1 MITQV
6 DVPMSEYRD
15 QSSKSLEARNCMAKK
30 KVPSRKRP
38 SLELRFEFV
47 GDAIAPSDRAALRS
61 AIFEVEDRVTGANYN
76 LKLWRKTN
84 TAVDDDLRQLWLHE
98 MRQMQR
104 LMSYGG
110 ARDVIV
116 DVVEFVED
124 EENFGVLQPQLGQ
137 PLAQRLKRVSRNHWL
152 KNLGAIRSRVL
163 LWRNVGRLVKA
174 LGIVHAQGLVHGNLS
189 SDIVLTDGAEDP
201 DFYLSGF
208 EWSLWLSADSV
219 AASHARLSPQGES
232 KRAARYSFEEDWQAL
247 GRLIA
252 AIFRVIVRP
261 TGDVEALD
269 EPDQA
274 LELSPSE
281 RAVLRRLIVPSRLDV
296 QDAGTILRA
305 IEDIISN
312 VARSVSVRAGTFL
325 VALPVPSR
333 VADAIFDA
341 TGGQVPV
348 DEFRKQVD
356 WLQADMAGGATLLVP
371 KSFDPKRDR
380 LTLVTEAMNY
390 TLTAFQ
396 DDGASVWDIAFC
408 ANAEPRG
415 GPIGLGNF
423 VEHTILQPIS
433 VSGIR
438 RARELRAELGPDVL
452 DWGAFADQK
461 DSSDTGRTE
470 DIQAAL
476 VLVQIVESVVKAFEI
491 YPIEVLESTSDR
503 GRRYVTIRGLPNN
516 DRDRVAKRIGLPETS
531 AALNRLFGEEHRD
544 AESQWRLSLSASLG
558 GSKAHDVTASFVDVV
573 EKRGGQAYRFEVDD
587 EVPHD
592 GSLFLRAD
600 GETGT
605 EKVISRHLANIRAL
619 NTRVDLVDMLDDPWR
634 LQRSSKETV
643 RDDDAEF
650 AELDQPKQRALR
662 AILGTLPSFF
672 VVGPPGVGK
681 TRLATE
687 LIWRRFED
695 PSARML
701 LSAQGHDALDN
712 LQDKVKEALSV
723 HDAHDVIVVRSSS
736 LRRAKTED
744 DVQRVAAKYLRA
756 LAGSKMVGENI
767 SGEREQIK
775 RLSAAYDRLE
785 AKAAQSK
792 RAQSSTEEDELHDE
806 ERKGLRGMSNLVL
819 DAANIVISAANS
831 ADIERMVDAREQ
843 FDWVIVEEAAKA
855 TGPELVG
862 PLMLSGRRLLIGDHH
877 QLPPFGAERVGG
889 ILQNHALVEQ
899 TLDIA
904 EQVVASVFRDGELE
918 AIQALR
924 GNPQKFR
931 EVAALAFRLL
941 EPFRSVVVE
950 DERRSQASP
959 GHRHIAATLTE
970 QRRMDPAIAEI
981 VSKAFYRG
989 ELLTE
994 RGRAERAQ
1002 TEPPPFA
1009 TLEPLPASPV
1019 VVVDFPHVSSTGR
1032 RERME
1037 FGSPRWHNPSEIN
1050 AVVNVLKHVRADATR
1065 GVPTLAIL
1073 SPYKAQV
1080 EKLADRVTSLLRS
1093 DLAHLN
1099 AFQPVRRGGSFVGTV
1114 DSFQGS
1120 EADLVV
1126 ISLVRNNPRPG
1137 GSAIGFLRDR
1147 RRMNVALSR
1156 AKSKLVIVG
1165 SLQFLSE
1172 AVRGVNPDEE
1182 THDLTFLTDMLAAI
1196 NDLTGQ
1202 RRADGRTLAELVK
1215 PDILGGS
1222 R

>member
-1 MITQV
+1 
-6 DVPMSEYRD
+6 
-15 QSSKSLEARNCMAKK
+15 MAKQIA
-30 KVPSRKRP
+30 PTRKRP
-38 SLELRFEFV
+38 PLEARFEFV
-47 GDAIAPSDRAALRS
+47 GDAIAPIDRSALRS
-61 AIFEVEDRVTGANYN
+61 AIFEVEERDTGAGYN

-137 PLAQRLKRVSRNHWL
+137 PLAQRLKRLPRQHWL
-152 KNLGAIRSRVL
+152 RNLGAIRSRVL
-163 LWRNVGRLVKA
+163 FWRNIGRLVKA
-174 LGIVHAQGLVHGNLS
+174 LGIVHSQGLVHGSLCE
-189 SDIVLTDGAEDP
+189 DVVLTEGSEDP
-201 DFYLSGF
+201 DFYLAGF

-219 AASHARLSPQGES
+219 SASHARLSPQSES
-232 KRAARYSFEEDWQAL
+232 KRALRYSFEEDWQAL

-252 AIFRVIVRP
+252 ATLRVVVRQ
-261 TGDVEALD
+261 TGDIEALD
-269 EPDQA
+269 GPDQA
-274 LELSPSE
+274 LALTPSE

-296 QDAGTILRA
+296 QDAGTISRA
-305 IEDIISN
+305 IDDIISN
-312 VARSVSVRAGTFL
+312 VARSVGARVGTFL
-325 VALPVPSR
+325 LALPVPSR
-333 VADAIFDA
+333 VAEVIFAA
-341 TGGQVPV
+341 TGGQVPI
-348 DEFRKQVD
+348 DEFQKQVD

-371 KSFDPKRDR
+371 TSFDPKRDR
-380 LTLVTEAMNY
+380 LTLVTEAMAY

-396 DDGASVWDIAFC
+396 DDGVPVWDIAFC
-408 ANAEPRG
+408 ANAESRG
-415 GPIGLGNF
+415 GPIGVGNF
-423 VEHTILQPIS
+423 VEHPILQPIS

-438 RARELRAELGPDVL
+438 GARNLRAALGPDVL
-452 DWGAFADQK
+452 DWSAFADPK
-461 DSSDTGRTE
+461 EGADTGRTE
-470 DIQAAL
+470 EIQAAL

-516 DRDRVAKRIGLPETS
+516 DRDRIAKRIGLPETS

-544 AESQWRLSLSASLG
+544 AESQWRISLSASLG
-558 GSKAHDVTASFVDVV
+558 GSRTHDITASFVDVV

-587 EVPHD
+587 ELPQ
-592 GSLFLRAD
+592 GGGPLFLRAD

-605 EKVISRHLANIRAL
+605 EKVIGRHLANIRAL

-634 LQRSSKETV
+634 MQRSSKEAL

-650 AELDQPKQRALR
+650 AELDQPKQKALR
-662 AILGTLPSFF
+662 AIWSTLPSFF

-695 PSARML
+695 PSTRIL

-712 LQDKVKEALSV
+712 LQEKVKEVLAD

-744 DVQRVAAKYLRA
+744 DVQHVAAKYLRA
-756 LAGSKMVGENI
+756 LARSQMVSENI

-775 RLSAAYDRLE
+775 RLAAAYDRLE
-785 AKAAQSK
+785 AKSAQPK
-792 RAQSSTEEDELHDE
+792 RPQWSSEEDELHDD

-877 QLPPFGAERVGG
+877 QLPPFGAERIGG
-889 ILQNHALVEQ
+889 ILGNHTLVEQ

-904 EQVVASVFRDGELE
+904 EQVVASVLRDGELE
-918 AIQALR
+918 AMQALR
-924 GNPQKFR
+924 TDPLKFR
-931 EVAALAFRLL
+931 EITDLALRLL

-950 DERRSQASP
+950 DERRSQANP
-959 GHRHIAATLTE
+959 NHRHIAATLTE

-981 VSKAFYRG
+981 VSKAFYQG
-989 ELLTE
+989 KLLTE
-994 RGRAERAQ
+994 RGRRERARS
-1002 TEPPPFA
+1002 EPPPFI
-1009 TLEPLPASPV
+1009 TIDPLPASPV

-1050 AVVNVLKHVRADATR
+1050 AVINVLRHVRADASRDT
-1065 GVPTLAIL
+1065 PSLALL

-1080 EKLADRVTSLLRS
+1080 EKLSDRVAALLRS
-1093 DLAHLN
+1093 DLAHLDG
-1099 AFQPVRRGGSFVGTV
+1099 FRPVRRGGSFVGTV

-1126 ISLVRNNPRPG
+1126 ISLVRNNPRSG

-1165 SLQFLSE
+1165 SLQFLRE

-1182 THDLTFLTDMLAAI
+1182 THDLTFLTDMLGAI
-1196 NDLTGQ
+1196 DALAGQ
-1202 RRADGRTLAELVK
+1202 RRADGQALAEIIR
-1215 PDILGGS
+1215 PEILGGG